1 MAGEGTPAAHP
12 GPAEPAVLLEVSQV
26 PELPVPEPGH
36 EARMY
41 AVVTVTV
48 RRPAVRAVRAA
59 PTDPAVR
66 AVPSAPTDPAV
77 PSAPTAP
84 TAPAAP
90 TAPTAPSARSAAVQG
105 QGPRHAVVF
114 LIDHSSSMVNPPT
127 RMAAA
132 RNAAAAAVHA
142 VPDGAYFAVVA
153 GRDRPA
159 TVYPEQPGGHRTL
172 AVADDVTRRA
182 AEDAL
187 RACHP
192 GGGTAIGSWLGRARE
207 LFAGLPGG
215 GADFVRH
222 ALLLTDGRNEPGYE
236 SRDELA
242 AVVAACTGQFTCDAI
257 GIGDG
262 WDTGE
267 LLLITTGL
275 NGTAHAFE
283 ETDPTGPL
291 PARLHDLT
299 RQAAE
304 RDLTGL
310 RLRLYRSDNAE
321 LRSFAQVHP
330 TRRTLRP
337 VEETEFLREF
347 ATEPWGDETRSY
359 LLSLSA
365 RHTAGAEG
373 AELMLT
379 EVELVRDGAA
389 RPPVRLPPS
398 RPVVVRWSGDHG
410 LYSRVHPD
418 VGHFLHQEDLVRY
431 FEEGCAAL
439 RAHDPGTARRALGRA
454 WQLAVEVGDDAMR
467 EHLEKMVEP
476 RADGEVELHARI
488 RRFDI
493 ETARIRTSYTTSHR

>member
-1 MAGEGTPAAHP
+1 
-12 GPAEPAVLLEVSQV
+12 
-26 PELPVPEPGH
+26 
-36 EARMY
+36 MY

-48 RRPAVRAVRAA
+48 RRPAGRG
-59 PTDPAVR
+59 TG
-66 AVPSAPTDPAV
+66 
-77 PSAPTAP
+77 
-84 TAPAAP
+84 PAAP
-90 TAPTAPSARSAAVQG
+90 QG
-105 QGPRHAVVF
+105 RGPRHAVVF
-114 LIDHSSSMVNPPT
+114 LIDHSSSMVSPPT
-127 RMAAA
+127 RLAAA
-132 RNAAAAAVHA
+132 RNAAAAAVQA

-153 GRDRPA
+153 GRDRPG
-159 TVYPEQPGGHRTL
+159 TVYPKQEPGGRRTL
-172 AVADDVTRRA
+172 AVAGDATRRA
-182 AEDAL
+182 AVDAL

-192 GGGTAIGSWLGRARE
+192 GGGTAIGSWLGRAGE

-236 SRDELA
+236 SREELTA
-242 AVVAACTGQFTCDAI
+242 RIADCAGQFTCDAI

-262 WDTGE
+262 WDTDE
-267 LLLITTGL
+267 LLLITSAL

-283 ETDPTGPL
+283 ETGPAGPPAPPGSAGPPGPAGPL
-291 PARLHDLT
+291 PGRLRDLT
-299 RQAAE
+299 RQAAA

-321 LRSFAQVHP
+321 LRSFGQVHP

-337 VEETEFLREF
+337 VEETEYLREY

-365 RHTAGAEG
+365 RHTAEAEG
-373 AELMLT
+373 TELMLT
-379 EVELVRDGAA
+379 EVELVRDGAG
-389 RPPVRLPPS
+389 RPPVGLPPS

-418 VGHFLHQEDLVRY
+418 VGHFLHQEDLVRC

-439 RAHDPGTARRALGRA
+439 RAGDTEAARRALGRA

-467 EHLEKMVEP
+467 EHLEKLVEP
-476 RADGEVELHARI
+476 GAGGEVELHARI

>member
-12 GPAEPAVLLEVSQV
+12 GPAEPAVSLEVSQV
-26 PELPVPEPGH
+26 PELPVPDPGH

-48 RRPAVRAVRAA
+48 RRPAAADTRRAA
-59 PTDPAVR
+59 AQD
-66 AVPSAPTDPAV
+66 
-77 PSAPTAP
+77 
-84 TAPAAP
+84 
-90 TAPTAPSARSAAVQG
+90 

-132 RNAAAAAVHA
+132 RNAAAAAVRA

-153 GRDRPA
+153 GRDRPG
-159 TVYPEQPGGHRTL
+159 TVYPEQPPGGRRTL
-172 AVADDVTRRA
+172 AVADDLTRRA

-192 GGGTAIGSWLGRARE
+192 GGGTAIGSWLGRAQE
-207 LFAGLPGG
+207 LFAGLPGC

-236 SRDELA
+236 SREELTA
-242 AVVAACTGQFTCDAI
+242 RIAECAGQFTCDAI

-283 ETDPTGPL
+283 ETGPTGPL

-299 RQAAE
+299 RQAAG

-321 LRSFAQVHP
+321 LRSFGQVHP

-365 RHTAGAEG
+365 RHTAEAGG
-373 AELMLT
+373 PELMLT

-389 RPPVRLPPS
+389 RPPVELPPS
-398 RPVVVRWSGDHG
+398 QPVVVRWSGDHG

-418 VGHFLHQEDLVRY
+418 VGHFLHQEDLVRC

-439 RAHDPGTARRALGRA
+439 RAGDPETARGALGRA
-454 WQLAVEVGDDAMR
+454 WQLAVQVGDDAMR
-467 EHLEKMVEP
+467 EHLEKLVEP
-476 RADGEVELHARI
+476 GADGEVELHARI

-493 ETARIRTSYTTSHR
+493 ETARIRTSYTKSRR

>member
-1 MAGEGTPAAHP
+1 M
-12 GPAEPAVLLEVSQV
+12 SQV
-26 PELPVPEPGH
+26 PELPVPDAGNG
-36 EARMY
+36 ARMY

-48 RRPAVRAVRAA
+48 RRPAGPDARRAA
-59 PTDPAVR
+59 EPGR
-66 AVPSAPTDPAV
+66 
-77 PSAPTAP
+77 
-84 TAPAAP
+84 
-90 TAPTAPSARSAAVQG
+90 
-105 QGPRHAVVF
+105 GPGHAVVF
-114 LIDHSSSMVNPPT
+114 LIDHSSSMVNPPA
-127 RMAAA
+127 RMTAA
-132 RNAAAAAVHA
+132 RNAAAAAVQA
-142 VPDGAYFAVVA
+142 VPDGTYFAVVA
-153 GRDRPA
+153 GRDRPD
-159 TVYPEQPGGHRTL
+159 TVYPKQRPGAPRTL
-172 AVADDVTRRA
+172 AVADDATRQEA
-182 AEDAL
+182 QDTL

-215 GADFVRH
+215 GAGFVRH

-236 SRDELA
+236 SREELTDRIA
-242 AVVAACTGQFTCDAI
+242 DCTGQFTCDAI

-283 ETDPTGPL
+283 ETGLL

-299 RQAAE
+299 RRAAA

-321 LRSFAQVHP
+321 LRSFGQVHP

-337 VEETEFLREF
+337 VEETEYLREF

-359 LLSLSA
+359 LLSLTA
-365 RHTAGAEG
+365 RHTAGAGG

-379 EVELVRDGAA
+379 EVELVRETGAG
-389 RPPVRLPPS
+389 PPVELPPS
-398 RPVVVRWSGDHG
+398 QPVVVRWSGDHG
-410 LYSRVHPD
+410 LYSRVHPE
-418 VGHFLHQEDLVRY
+418 VGHFLHQEDLVRC

-439 RAHDPGTARRALGRA
+439 RARDPETARRALGRA
-454 WQLAVEVGDDAMR
+454 WRLAVEVGDGAMR
-467 EHLEKMVEP
+467 EHLEKLVAP
-476 RADGEVELHARI
+476 GPDGEVQLHPRI

-493 ETARIRTSYTTSHR
+493 ENARIRTSYTKSPR